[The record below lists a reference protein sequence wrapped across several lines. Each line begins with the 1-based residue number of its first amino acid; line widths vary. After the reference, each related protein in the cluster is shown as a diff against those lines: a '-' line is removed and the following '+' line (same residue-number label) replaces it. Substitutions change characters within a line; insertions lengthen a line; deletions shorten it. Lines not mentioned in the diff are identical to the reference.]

1 MSNALLSR
9 GHAGLTAPAVAV
21 LATLLTPVPL
31 MAESQMAATVAHG
44 ALGLRVVVP
53 PVFRILEVRPQPD
66 HDEVRVWTNM
76 ASVRIGIA
84 QLALL
89 GQRLEVRQHAVC
101 GLDRLAQ
108 ALLAFVHDQAAFG
121 REKDA
126 GKQDDA
132 GQRGADQQREAL
144 RNGQ

>member
-9 GHAGLTAPAVAV
+9 GHGGLTAPAVAV

-76 ASVRIGIA
+76 ASVRIGEREYRFA
-84 QLALL
+84 QPGENVL
-89 GQRLEVRQHAVC
+89 RLP
-101 GLDRLAQ
+101 
-108 ALLAFVHDQAAFG
+108 
-121 REKDA
+121 
-126 GKQDDA
+126 
-132 GQRGADQQREAL
+132 RGAASSFRVHGL
-144 RNGQ
+144 